1 MRMSVTPSEIA
12 QHLVDEM
19 GHTAAIEAYQYHLGR
34 CIDDETAG
42 IWSNIG
48 KALQG
53 MDTLKAKN

>member
-12 QHLVDEM
+12 QHLVKEL
-19 GHTAAIEAYQYHLGR
+19 GHTAAIETFKYHLGR

-48 KALQG
+48 KALQN
-53 MDTLKAKN
+53 METQKVAS